1 LPGICLVAAGT
12 VVHLGVSLLTLAWT
26 HSVEKI
32 RWEED
37 YRATPAGLVVTEDRL
52 QGTGAGMEPPP
63 DATFDGTWWRYHP
76 KIGPQPQ
83 VILRRSGMTVGDWQV
98 CIGSACKPM
107 GHYVGEKADPVVMKP
122 CKDSQSSG
130 SPRTER

>member
-1 LPGICLVAAGT
+1 MVGICLVAAGT
-12 VVHLGVSLLTLAWT
+12 VVHLGVSSLTLAWT

-37 YRATPAGLVVTEDRL
+37 YRATPAGLLVVEDRL

-63 DATFDGTWWRYHP
+63 DATFDGKWWRYHAT
-76 KIGPQPQ
+76 IGPQPQ

-98 CIGSACKPM
+98 CIKGVCKPM
-107 GHYVGEKADPVVMKP
+107 GDYVGEKADPVVMEL
-122 CKDSQSSG
+122 CGDRSSPG
-130 SPRTER
+130 SSLTPR